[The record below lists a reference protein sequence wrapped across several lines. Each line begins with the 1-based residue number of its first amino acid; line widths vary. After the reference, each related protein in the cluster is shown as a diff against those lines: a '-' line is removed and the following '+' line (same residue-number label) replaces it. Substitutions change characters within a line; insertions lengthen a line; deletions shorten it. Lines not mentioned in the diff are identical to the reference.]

1 VAVNLH
7 MMLKVPRFTRAIMQS
22 GQAHL
27 IGPKTIEFHE
37 KMYSMVL
44 QHLKLDKTAKSARLE
59 ELKTMPL
66 EKIMAVPPPEVMY
79 QPCADGVLWKEVP
92 YWDILAD
99 PHNMIDKP
107 DFVEAVMFGEC
118 KDDVTSFVRSTNL
131 RGQSICCILSLMMI
145 LVQTSPSVPTGISPN
160 MTPNVSYQPT
170 LSHLRGK
177 MPRQYGSCAATTHI
191 ICQWFVQE
199 QHGHDQI
206 NVSST
211 ISKGVTH
218 SGTKTIRSMVK
229 QHTC

>member
-1 VAVNLH
+1 MAVNLH

-44 QHLKLDKTAKSARLE
+44 QYLKLDKTPKSARLE

-118 KDDVTSFVRSTNL
+118 KDDVTSLVTN
-131 RGQSICCILSLMMI
+131 
-145 LVQTSPSVPTGISPN
+145 TN
-160 MTPNVSYQPT
+160 
-170 LSHLRGK
+170 
-177 MPRQYGSCAATTHI
+177 
-191 ICQWFVQE
+191 
-199 QHGHDQI
+199 
-206 NVSST
+206 
-211 ISKGVTH
+211 
-218 SGTKTIRSMVK
+218 
-229 QHTC
+229 